1 MTSTLRLSHSDF
13 KVTTLISTL
22 LLSVMFV
29 FFFTSNAHAVLKV
42 PDEASLVKI
51 EENLIEKVHPTIEI
65 SSAWIIDFPSEV
77 KLSFYQVIAFV
88 GEDKVEKTFFLDMTT
103 YDLVE
108 ESLIESYREQEANAV
123 DPIMTTTG
131 TKDLELGKET
141 NNLWALPLL
150 AGIIALGSFI
160 FKDKKAQVNQ

>member
-1 MTSTLRLSHSDF
+1 MTSTLRLSHSHF
-13 KVTTLISTL
+13 KVTTLISRL

-51 EENLIEKVHPTIEI
+51 EENLIEKVHPTITI

-88 GEDKVEKTFFLDMTT
+88 GEDKVEKTFFLDMNT
-103 YDLVE
+103 YDLVDE
-108 ESLIESYREQEANAV
+108 ALIESYREQEANAV

-131 TKDLELGKET
+131 TKDLEVGKTT

-150 AGIIALGSFI
+150 AGLIALGSFI
-160 FKDKKAQVNQ
+160 FKDKKAQVNH

>member
-1 MTSTLRLSHSDF
+1 MTSTLRLSHSYF

-51 EENLIEKVHPTIEI
+51 EENLIEKVHPTITI

-88 GEDKVEKTFFLDMTT
+88 GEDKVEKTFFLDMNT
-103 YDLVE
+103 YDLVDE
-108 ESLIESYREQEANAV
+108 ALIESYREQEANAV

-131 TKDLELGKET
+131 TKDLEVGKTT

-150 AGIIALGSFI
+150 AGLIALGSFI
-160 FKDKKAQVNQ
+160 FKDKKAQVNH

>member
-1 MTSTLRLSHSDF
+1 MTSTLRLSHSHF

-42 PDEASLVKI
+42 PDDASLVKI
-51 EENLIEKVHPTIEI
+51 EESLIEKVHPTITI

-88 GEDKVEKTFFLDMTT
+88 GEDKVEKTFFLDMNT
-103 YDLVE
+103 YDLVDE
-108 ESLIESYREQEANAV
+108 ALIESYREQEANAV

-131 TKDLELGKET
+131 TKDLEVGKTT

-150 AGIIALGSFI
+150 AGLIALGSFI
-160 FKDKKAQVNQ
+160 FKDKKAQVNH

>member
-1 MTSTLRLSHSDF
+1 MTSTLRLSHSHF

-29 FFFTSNAHAVLKV
+29 FFFTSDAHAVLKV

-51 EENLIEKVHPTIEI
+51 EESLIEKVHPTINI
-65 SSAWIIDFPSEV
+65 SSAWVIDFPSEV

-88 GEDKVEKTFFLDMTT
+88 GEDKVEKTFFLDMNT
-103 YDLVE
+103 YDLVDE
-108 ESLIESYREQEANAV
+108 ALIESYREQEANAV

-131 TKDLELGKET
+131 TKDLEVGKTT

-150 AGIIALGSFI
+150 AGLITLGSFI
-160 FKDKKAQVNQ
+160 FKDKKAQVNH